1 MQAQRRQPAQTSAKT
16 DNSGLMILAV
26 LPVMIIAV
34 VLLAVGGVG
43 IGFLIPALVCGA
55 MIGMLTFV
63 TLREK
68 TR

>member
-1 MQAQRRQPAQTSAKT
+1 MQAQQRHTGQTSAKT

-34 VLLAVGGVG
+34 VMLAVGGVG
-43 IGFLIPALVCGA
+43 IGFAIPALVCGA